1 MPRSIPREWP
11 FPCKI
16 VNLIA
21 GEHCHSH
28 RDKTVP
34 QTGNQTATS
43 STSYW
48 VIASPAL
55 FLLLWSSG
63 FVFLKAGLQY
73 ADPLTFLA
81 LRYVCV
87 VGLLILA
94 CCWRRPSF
102 RLTANEWMSLIG
114 TGLLIQA
121 GYFAFTYLSLKLGTS
136 AGTIA
141 LITSQQPI
149 LIGLLA
155 PWVAKERVGLR
166 RWIGLILGVT
176 GAIVVILSKS
186 SIALTSTLGLGFAL
200 LALLTLAGGTLWEKR
215 FGTQADVLTAN
226 TVQYSVGLAVTAP
239 LAFWLEPMQVQ
250 WTAGLFGSLAYLVV
264 CNSLL
269 AISLLLAMI
278 RRGEASRVS
287 ALFFLVPPMTAII
300 AFLVLRETLPAL
312 AIPGM
317 ALAAAGIYL
326 VMKRS

>member
-1 MPRSIPREWP
+1 M
-11 FPCKI
+11 
-16 VNLIA
+16 
-21 GEHCHSH
+21 
-28 RDKTVP
+28 TVP
-34 QTGNQTATS
+34 QIGNQTATP

-48 VIASPAL
+48 VTASPAL

-63 FVFLKAGLQY
+63 FVFLKVGLQY

-81 LRYVCV
+81 LRYACV
-87 VGLLILA
+87 VGLLAIA
-94 CCWRRPSF
+94 CVWQRPSF
-102 RLTANEWMSLIG
+102 RLAANEWISLIAI
-114 TGLLIQA
+114 GLLIQT

-136 AGTIA
+136 AGMIA

-155 PWVAKERVGLR
+155 PWVAHENVGLR
-166 RWIGLILGVT
+166 RWAGLILGVT

-186 SIALTSTLGLGFAL
+186 SIALASTAGLGFAL
-200 LALLTLAGGTLWEKR
+200 LALFSLAAGTLCEKR
-215 FGTQADVLTAN
+215 FGTQASVLTAN

-250 WTAGLFGSLAYLVV
+250 WTSGLFGSLAYLVL

-300 AFLVLRETLPAL
+300 AFAVLQETLPTL
-312 AIPGM
+312 AIVGM